1 MAYNLVVPSTKDA
14 FFPVMGALLCQ
25 KVGVEVDIVNKGK
38 QIVLTK
44 PDGAVVNDYLP
55 VALALFEEAQSKN
68 PELILTGNA
77 DVLAATNDIIN
88 GIHGK
93 PKTFPDELK
102 KWDERLGDNTYLFNN
117 SISMADLALFAITF
131 TNSRWII
138 MFRQGVLDT
147 QYKNFARMYNIF
159 TTAQNDNEMLVSFA
173 QEAYQFLTVAK
184 QDAKSKA
191 VEHSKQGS
199 FDVDLPGAEMGKV
212 VTRFPPEPSGYLH
225 IGHVK
230 ALISNSNIAK
240 MYQGTMLLRFDDT
253 NPTKEKHEYT
263 ENIMKDILT
272 LDCQFKGPTYTSDM
286 IPEFYDYGRKFIQNG
301 YGYCDDTPVDQMRH
315 ERLHKIEAK
324 SRNNS
329 VEENLRI
336 FEEMIKGSEEGLR
349 YCVRAKIDMQS
360 PVGCMRDPTMFRCN
374 QTPHPRHGTKFI
386 CYPMYDFACPII
398 DSVEGVTHTLRTIEY
413 HDRNEQYYWV
423 LKVLGLRQPVIW
435 DFSRLNFKYTLLS
448 KRKLQWFV
456 DQGLVEGWFDPRFP
470 TVQGI
475 LRRGLSVEALKEFM
489 ISQGASKNI
498 NLMEW
503 DKIWAL
509 NKSKMEPKAP
519 RYNAVLSQ
527 DLALVEIEDVNEV
540 TEVTVPLH
548 QKNADVGN
556 KQVVMSKNIY
566 IDQADAA
573 AVSEG
578 EEVTIMGWGN
588 MFFNKIEKDSNGK
601 VVKITAKTHLE
612 GDFKKT
618 KFKLTWVGAKDGEV
632 PEKDFVPL
640 TLTEF
645 GPLIRVEKLEE
656 DQKIEDFVNK
666 KSKEEVP
673 ALGEHALASLK
684 KDDVVQ
690 IQRKGFYRVDA
701 VPAPENNNRFVLIYI
716 PDGSQKGQLGID
728 K

>member
-1 MAYNLVVPSTKDA
+1 
-14 FFPVMGALLCQ
+14 MGALLAQ
-25 KVGVEVDIVNKGK
+25 KIGAEVNIVNKGK
-38 QIVLTK
+38 DIVLTK
-44 PDGAVVNDYLP
+44 PDGTVVNGYLP

-68 PELILTGNA
+68 PELVLTSNN
-77 DVLAATNDIIN
+77 DVLELTKAIVD
-88 GIHGK
+88 GIYGK
-93 PKTFPDELK
+93 PKTLPELLQIYNDK
-102 KWDERLGDNTYLFNN
+102 LGADNTYLVGN
-117 SISMADLALFAITF
+117 SISMADLALFAVTF
-131 TNSRWII
+131 TSSRWII
-138 MFRQGVLDT
+138 LLRQNVLTT
-147 QYKNFARMYNIF
+147 QFQSFAKMYNIF
-159 TTAQNDNEMLVSFA
+159 STQQNDTEMLVAFA
-173 QEAYQFLTVAK
+173 QESFQYLTNAK
-184 QDAKSKA
+184 ADAKAKA

-230 ALISNSNIAK
+230 ALVSNDNIAK
-240 MYQGTMLLRFDDT
+240 MYNGTMLLRFDDT

-263 ENIMKDILT
+263 ENIMKDMHT
-272 LDCQFKGPTYTSDM
+272 LDVQWKGPTYTSDM
-286 IPEFYDYGRKFIQNG
+286 IPEFYEYGRKFIKLG
-301 YGYCDDTPVDQMRH
+301 YGYCDDTPVDIMRQ
-315 ERLHKIEAK
+315 ERMNKIECK
-324 SRNNS
+324 NRNNT

-374 QTPHPRHGTKFI
+374 TTPHPRHGTKFI

-519 RYNAVLSQ
+519 RYNAIYSTDPV
-527 DLALVEIEDVNEV
+527 LVEFEDVAES
-540 TEVTVPLH
+540 TEVVQPLH
-548 QKNADVGN
+548 QKNPAVGE
-556 KQVVMSKNIY
+556 KKVVVSKHLY

-573 AVSEG
+573 LVKDG

-588 MFFNKIEKDSNGK
+588 IILNKIEKDDAGK
-601 VVKITAKTHLE
+601 VVKISAKTNLA

-618 KFKLTWVGAKDGEV
+618 KYKLTSVSLKDGEAL
-632 PEKDFVPL
+632 DALAPL
-640 TLTEF
+640 ILVEY
-645 GPLIRVEKLEE
+645 GPLITVEKLEE
-656 DQKIEDFVNK
+656 DQKIEDYVNK
-666 KSKEEVP
+666 HSKEETL
-673 ALGEHALASLK
+673 ALGEHEMKSLK
-684 KDDVVQ
+684 KDDVIQ

-701 VPAPENNNRFVLIYI
+701 EPCEANGNRFVLIYI
-716 PDGSQKGQLGID
+716 PDGSNRRQLGITS

>member
-1 MAYNLVVPSTKDA
+1 
-14 FFPVMGALLCQ
+14 
-25 KVGVEVDIVNKGK
+25 
-38 QIVLTK
+38 
-44 PDGAVVNDYLP
+44 
-55 VALALFEEAQSKN
+55 
-68 PELILTGNA
+68 
-77 DVLAATNDIIN
+77 
-88 GIHGK
+88 
-93 PKTFPDELK
+93 
-102 KWDERLGDNTYLFNN
+102 
-117 SISMADLALFAITF
+117 
-131 TNSRWII
+131 
-138 MFRQGVLDT
+138 
-147 QYKNFARMYNIF
+147 
-159 TTAQNDNEMLVSFA
+159 
-173 QEAYQFLTVAK
+173 
-184 QDAKSKA
+184 
-191 VEHSKQGS
+191 
-199 FDVDLPGAEMGKV
+199 
-212 VTRFPPEPSGYLH
+212 
-225 IGHVK
+225 
-230 ALISNSNIAK
+230 
-240 MYQGTMLLRFDDT
+240 
-253 NPTKEKHEYT
+253 
-263 ENIMKDILT
+263 
-272 LDCQFKGPTYTSDM
+272 
-286 IPEFYDYGRKFIQNG
+286 
-301 YGYCDDTPVDQMRH
+301 
-315 ERLHKIEAK
+315 
-324 SRNNS
+324 
-329 VEENLRI
+329 
-336 FEEMIKGSEEGLR
+336 
-349 YCVRAKIDMQS
+349 
-360 PVGCMRDPTMFRCN
+360 
-374 QTPHPRHGTKFI
+374 
-386 CYPMYDFACPII
+386 MYDFACPII

-456 DQGLVEGWFDPRFP
+456 DEGLVEGWFDPRFP

-666 KSKEEVP
+666 KSKEEVS

-716 PDGSQKGQLGID
+716 PDGSQRGQLGID